1 MDIVNF
7 FEKLAGR
14 WFSQRT
20 THALSTQ
27 QSKAGKSD
35 LEVDFLAADTA
46 EVQSLCQTARS
57 SNATPPEVGPLCGL
71 RIQQNSTIEGDT
83 QAKQLTTLLVPLVPT
98 ATDNENYS
106 GTLLRSGTASDSP
119 AQGTYTLE
127 DDVLTIITESSEAQ
141 STERLWF
148 INDNLR
154 MRTGMTEL
162 ANGLRIASFCSEI
175 RLGVKPPKQD

>member
-1 MDIVNF
+1 MEIVNF

-35 LEVDFLAADTA
+35 LEVDFLPPDTADVQQICQQNNAAD
-46 EVQSLCQTARS
+46 
-57 SNATPPEVGPLCGL
+57 PLCGL
-71 RIQQNSTIEGDT
+71 RIRQSSTVEGDT
-83 QAKQLTTLLVPLVPT
+83 KPKTMTTLLVPLMPQSNAENT
-98 ATDNENYS
+98 AHS
-106 GTLLRSGTASDSP
+106 GTLLSSQAEPTTYSSI
-119 AQGTYTLE
+119 YTLQGE
-127 DDVLTIITESSEAQ
+127 VLTIVSDGAEARSE
-141 STERLWF
+141 ERLWF

-154 MRTGMTEL
+154 MRTGMVEL

-175 RLGVKPPKQD
+175 RMGVKPPKSTG

>member
-1 MDIVNF
+1 MEIVNF

-35 LEVDFLAADTA
+35 LEVAFLASDAD
-46 EVQSLCQTARS
+46 EVRSLCESLERGDDSQA
-57 SNATPPEVGPLCGL
+57 EPLCGL
-71 RIQQNSTIEGDT
+71 QVQQSSTVEGDT
-83 QAKQLTTLLVPLVPT
+83 KPSVLTTLMVPFVP
-98 ATDNENYS
+98 
-106 GTLLRSGTASDSP
+106 DSP
-119 AQGTYTLE
+119 TSSRGRLVSSGGPGQGVKKSTYTLE
-127 DDVLTIITESSEAQ
+127 DDVLTIVTEDDQAQ
-141 STERLWF
+141 STERVWF

-162 ANGLRIASFCSEI
+162 ADGLRIASFCSEI
-175 RLGVKPPKQD
+175 RLGVKPPKTD